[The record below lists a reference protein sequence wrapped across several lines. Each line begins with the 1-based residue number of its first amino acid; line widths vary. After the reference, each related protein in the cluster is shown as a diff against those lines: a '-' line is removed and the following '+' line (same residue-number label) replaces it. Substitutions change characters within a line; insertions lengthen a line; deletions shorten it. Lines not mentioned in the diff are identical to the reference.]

1 MSRLRILAVAM
12 ALGAAA
18 CGSDTPTTPT
28 TPTTP
33 VTVTDTFAGTLTAN
47 GAASY
52 TFTTATSG
60 QVTATLATLAPNST
74 LIVGLALGTWSGNA
88 CQIVLSKDSATQ
100 FSFVVGQASQ
110 ANTFCVRIYDV
121 GNVVDP
127 STYEIQVNHP

>member
-1 MSRLRILAVAM
+1 MSRLRILAVAL

-18 CGSDTPTTPT
+18 CGDNTTTAP

-33 VTVTDTFAGTLTAN
+33 VTVTDTFAGTLTPN

-60 QVTATLATLAPNST
+60 TLTATLATLAPNSS

-88 CQIVLSKDSATQ
+88 CQIILSKDSASQ
-100 FSFVVGQASQ
+100 ASFIVGQGSQ
-110 ANTFCVRIYDV
+110 ASTFCVRIYDV

-127 STYEIQVNHP
+127 ATYEIQVNHP